1 MKTKGRMDLLVGVF
15 ALLVFGALSTGGCA
29 AADALKLMAEYRAM
43 EGEVEFYG
51 QVVDQYGTPVEGAAV
66 TVSIPTPEGLSQ
78 CMLMREKT
86 LFTGKDGR
94 FEVSRKTYGLAQLK
108 ARYLYLEDIAKEG
121 YEGQRV
127 EWRDRKQTWFCYS
140 TSNTERFVPDPAR
153 PVVYAMRKKGQALAF
168 LFGGGRVN
176 FQVPVSR
183 SGKTIRYDFI
193 QSGFIKGDDKPGGKE
208 AIPVCDLQLR
218 ATFNP
223 SNATWTVV
231 LSPGTTN
238 GGIIV
243 ADQIMYEAPAT
254 GYQAEYT
261 YVPKEG
267 QAPTGKYIY
276 VRSRDPAIYT
286 RCEVSRPNANGEFF
300 RLNLTKSVTN
310 PYGDRNLEEA
320 DVPYEVR
327 KQLTAEVE
335 AAFRQNKR
343 PERPDLPKLV
353 KEANEK
359 KAKEKA
365 EKDKGKP

>member
-1 MKTKGRMDLLVGVF
+1 
-15 ALLVFGALSTGGCA
+15 
-29 AADALKLMAEYRAM
+29 M

-66 TVSIPTPEGLSQ
+66 TVDVPTPEGLSQ
-78 CMLMREKT
+78 RLLRREKT

-94 FEVSRKTYGLAQLK
+94 FEVSGRTYGLAQLK
-108 ARYLYLEDIAKEG
+108 ACYLYLDDIAKEG
-121 YEGQRV
+121 YEGQRI
-127 EWRDRKQTWFCYS
+127 EWVDREQTSFCYNTSS
-140 TSNTERFVPDPAR
+140 TEPFVPDPAR
-153 PVVYAMRKKGQALAF
+153 PVVYTMRKKGQDLAF
-168 LFGGGRVN
+168 LFTEA
-176 FQVPVSR
+176 FFDLEVPTSR
-183 SGKTIRYDFI
+183 SGKAIGYDFI
-193 QSGFIKGDDKPGGKE
+193 QRSRIRGVANQAGEE
-208 AIPVCDLQLR
+208 ALPVCDLRLR

-243 ADQIMYEAPAT
+243 SDQLMYEAPAT

-261 YVPKEG
+261 FVPKER
-267 QAPTGKYIY
+267 QALTAKYIY

-286 RCEVSRPNANGEFF
+286 RCELDSPNANEGFF
-300 RLNLTKSVTN
+300 RLNGNKSVTN
-310 PYGDRNLEEA
+310 PYGDRNFEEA

-335 AAFRQNKR
+335 AAFRQSKR

-365 EKDKGKP
+365 VKDKGKP